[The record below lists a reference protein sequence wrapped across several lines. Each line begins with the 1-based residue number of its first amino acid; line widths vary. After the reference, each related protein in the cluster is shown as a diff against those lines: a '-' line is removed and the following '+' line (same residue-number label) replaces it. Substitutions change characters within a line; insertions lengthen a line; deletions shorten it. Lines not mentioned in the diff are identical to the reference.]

1 MPRGADLLSSVT
13 PHTTCAFPQCLTVGP
28 APPAHYSPAVAHAF
42 YVQNAE
48 CLLLF
53 PVPLPRPGFYS
64 QSLAQFTSC
73 VPAAACPGVDAV
85 LVAAQYRSLLA
96 GGPAA
101 APQLEAMLRQFF
113 HVADANATRNASV
126 GGGCAVRASTL
137 HPHHLRVC
145 TRYRCVRPPTP
156 LGACAV
162 QLGENGGNVTMGLEA
177 LRHVLLGYLNVS
189 TMDCTLG
196 ESSTL

>member
-1 MPRGADLLSSVT
+1 M
-13 PHTTCAFPQCLTVGP
+13 
-28 APPAHYSPAVAHAF
+28 
-42 YVQNAE
+42 QNAE

-113 HVADANATRNASV
+113 HVTDANATRNASV

-137 HPHHLRVC
+137 VHPSHSHVC
-145 TRYRCVRPPTP
+145 TRYCCVCFFPPPPPLVYVFYSRGRMAATGQLAWRRCDASFWDT
-156 LGACAV
+156 
-162 QLGENGGNVTMGLEA
+162 
-177 LRHVLLGYLNVS
+177 
-189 TMDCTLG
+189 
-196 ESSTL
+196 